1 MLPAPRQSNAPAA
14 VAGAGALDRTT
25 VRSDHLDQTG
35 VTSMFRLQ
43 ILAASDSAE
52 EERSMRV
59 VEWILALVA
68 MIVAGVLAFIR

>member
-1 MLPAPRQSNAPAA
+1 MIRLQLLPA
-14 VAGAGALDRTT
+14 TET
-25 VRSDHLDQTG
+25 
-35 VTSMFRLQ
+35 
-43 ILAASDSAE
+43 AE